1 MFISHIGAM
10 DCFARGLRN
19 ASEIIKDGQFEKML
33 KGRYETYES
42 DLGKKLEN
50 NESTLEEFEQYSL

>member
-1 MFISHIGAM
+1 M

-33 KGRYETYES
+33 KGRYETFES

-50 NESTLEEFEQYSL
+50 NESSLEEFEQYSL

>member
-10 DCFARGLRN
+10 DAFARGLRN

-50 NESTLEEFEQYSL
+50 NETTLEEFE

>member
-1 MFISHIGAM
+1 
-10 DCFARGLRN
+10 
-19 ASEIIKDGQFEKML
+19 ML